1 MFLFKSIMPCLGLAE
16 MIKNGDFESG
26 SSDWKTQ
33 SGTNLQI
40 IADEN
45 SPTGS
50 HYALLSQ
57 RGESWH
63 GLYQDIELEPA
74 DGGSI
79 LTTSFYSKI
88 NPNQVDASTWDPWKV
103 KSLTGKLK
111 LRFRQN
117 GENKVE
123 YASCVASCIGKL

>member
-26 SSDWKTQ
+26 SRDLNTQ
-33 SGTNLQI
+33 NGTGLQI
-40 IADEN
+40 IADLN

-50 HYALLSQ
+50 HFALLSQ
-57 RGESWH
+57 QEESWH
-63 GLYQDIELEPA
+63 GLYQDIELELA

-88 NPNQVDASTWDPWKV
+88 NPSQVDVNTWDPWKV

-111 LRFRQN
+111 LRFREN
-117 GENKVE
+117 GENRVE